1 MRGRR
6 CGKAAMIRWILLDHE
21 IDDSASE
28 RKRERGTKGREVIVE
43 VIVGSGGG
51 GGGNRKVLMKRTMA
65 PRKSQNLE
73 SDKRMS

>member
-28 RKRERGTKGREVIVE
+28 RKGGR
-43 VIVGSGGG
+43 GGG
-51 GGGNRKVLMKRTMA
+51 EIAEIRREGVRNNRKVLMKRGVA
-65 PRKSQNLE
+65 PRKTKSGV
-73 SDKRMS
+73 